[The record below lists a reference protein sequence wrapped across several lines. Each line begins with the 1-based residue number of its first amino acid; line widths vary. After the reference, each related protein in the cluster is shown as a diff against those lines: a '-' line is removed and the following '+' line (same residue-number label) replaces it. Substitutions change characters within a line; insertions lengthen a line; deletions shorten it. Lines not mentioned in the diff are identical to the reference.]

1 MCPHRAGW
9 SSMPGGLC
17 LYPVTVALAVPQMTF
32 QRFVYLYRGWM
43 VAPPLV
49 FALFWTRN
57 MVGPAWQVWAL
68 GLLIFAA
75 GLLGRIWAQQHLHFR
90 LLDVHNALTH
100 TGPYRWVRNPIYISN
115 TLLFVGLTVLSQV
128 LWLVPVTIVW
138 CFIVYTI
145 VVRDEEEKL
154 LELYGAPYAEYLR
167 ETSRWL
173 PRPSTRERRGFSGLL
188 LPSLK
193 AEAHNLLLLIPF
205 IIKKLALG

>member
-1 MCPHRAGW
+1 
-9 SSMPGGLC
+9 
-17 LYPVTVALAVPQMTF
+17 MTF
-32 QRFVYLYRGWM
+32 QRFVYEYRGWM
-43 VAPPLV
+43 VTPPLLV
-49 FALFWTRN
+49 ALFWTRDL
-57 MVGPAWQVWAL
+57 VGPTWKVWPL

-90 LLDVHNALTH
+90 LRDVDNAFTH

-128 LWLVPVTIVW
+128 LWLVPVTMLW
-138 CFIVYTI
+138 CLIVYTI
-145 VVRDEEEKL
+145 VVREEEERL
-154 LELYGAPYAEYLR
+154 LELYGEPYAAYLR
-167 ETSRWL
+167 DTSRWL
-173 PRPSTRERRGFSGLL
+173 PRRSNREAGRFSGFL

>member
-1 MCPHRAGW
+1 
-9 SSMPGGLC
+9 
-17 LYPVTVALAVPQMTF
+17 MTF
-32 QRFVYLYRGWM
+32 QRFVYEYRGWM
-43 VAPPLV
+43 VAPPLL
-49 FALFWTRN
+49 FALFWTRD
-57 MVGPAWQVWAL
+57 MVGPTWKVWPL

-75 GLLGRIWAQQHLHFR
+75 GLVGRIWAQQHLHFR
-90 LLDVHNALTH
+90 LRDVDNAFTH

-138 CFIVYTI
+138 CVIVYTI
-145 VVRDEEEKL
+145 VVREEEERL
-154 LELYGAPYAEYLR
+154 LELYGEPYAAYLR

-173 PRPSTRERRGFSGLL
+173 PRPSTREPGRFSGLI